1 MKKLLLLLF
10 LSEITVPSFAQGI
23 FNQKGEMIKKNIRQI
38 TLLATYSGYVRKGY
52 RIMEDG
58 WNTVHN
64 WKDGEFNLHL
74 AYIHSLKKVNPKV
87 KGEQVDAIRELA
99 EKILAGCTSLR
110 HDAIQSKMLTDKEIN
125 YLESM
130 LDGYIRETS
139 ENIDELNLVIT
150 DGKLSMADDERI
162 KQVDRLFDRIVK
174 GLQEFKT
181 LDSHTRRIIAGR
193 KEMERHNKELKQW
206 LGVPH

>member
-1 MKKLLLLLF
+1 MKKSLALLLLLG
-10 LSEITVPSFAQGI
+10 ITIPSFAQGI

-52 RIMEDG
+52 RIIEDG
-58 WNTVHN
+58 WNTIHD

-110 HDAIQSKMLTDKEIN
+110 HDAIRSKMLTDKEIN